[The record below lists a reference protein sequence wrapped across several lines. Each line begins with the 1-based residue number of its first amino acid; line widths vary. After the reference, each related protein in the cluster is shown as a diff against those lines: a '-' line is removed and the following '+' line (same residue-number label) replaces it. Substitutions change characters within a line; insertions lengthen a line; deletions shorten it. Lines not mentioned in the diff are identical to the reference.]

1 MRSFRDRNPYVIG
14 IFSVLVIL
22 AFVGLAFS
30 AGILQLFK
38 ESYPARGVFADA
50 SGIKKGDDVK
60 MAGIKV
66 GMVTDI
72 DPDRANGNVIVEFK
86 VDEGVKVADNATAE
100 IALETLL
107 GTKFLRLGGP
117 VRPPYLAD
125 LTEDRREIPRER
137 TKTPFDVFELTKVA
151 TTNVNATDT
160 DKLNKLIGSLADI
173 TEGQKDEVAQLLNGI
188 TELSETLNS
197 RDAQLRSLLDRAESL
212 TGVLAEKDQALV
224 ALVDQSK
231 RILDLLDARRGD
243 LSQLL
248 RDGNALVDELARL
261 IGVNRVQLDVLLK
274 SLHPVVE
281 TIEANQ
287 AVLDR
292 AAGLVGP
299 GALGLGLAPTHGP
312 WQDIYI
318 QAVGP
323 DVVCLLSKL
332 SGQPCPSQVT
342 G

>member
-1 MRSFRDRNPYVIG
+1 MKSFRDRNPYIVG
-14 IFSVLVIL
+14 IFSIL
-22 AFVGLAFS
+22 LILGFVGFAFS

-38 ESYPARGVFADA
+38 GKYQARGVFADA
-50 SGIKKGDDVK
+50 SGIKRGDDVK

-66 GMVTDI
+66 GLITGI
-72 DPDRANGNVIVEFK
+72 APDRAKGNVIVEFQ

-107 GTKFLRLGGP
+107 GTKYLRLGGP
-117 VRPPYLAD
+117 VRAPYLHD
-125 LTEDRREIPRER
+125 MPKDRREIPRER
-137 TKTPFDVFELTKVA
+137 TTTPFDVFELTKVA
-151 TTNVNATDT
+151 TANINSTDT
-160 DKLNKLIGSLADI
+160 EKLNTLIRSLADI
-173 TEGQKDEVAQLLNGI
+173 SADQKDEVAQLLTGI

-197 RDAQLRSLLDRAESL
+197 REAQLRGLLDRAETL

-231 RILDLLDARRGD
+231 RILDLIDARRGD

-248 RDGNALVDELARL
+248 RDGNALVGELARL
-261 IGVNRVQLDVLLK
+261 IGVNKAQLDVLLK

-281 TIEANQ
+281 TVEANQ
-287 AVLDR
+287 GVLDR

-299 GALGLGLAPTHGP
+299 GPLGLALSPSHGP

-318 QAVGP
+318 QSVGP
-323 DVVCLLSKL
+323 DVVCLLGKL
-332 SGQPCPSQVT
+332 SGQPCPSQAT

>member
-1 MRSFRDRNPYVIG
+1 VRSFRDRNPYVIG
-14 IFSVLVIL
+14 VFSVLAIL
-22 AFVGLAFS
+22 GLVGFAFS
-30 AGILQLFK
+30 IGILQLF
-38 ESYPARGVFADA
+38 SSPYAARGVFSDA

-66 GMVTDI
+66 GLVTGI
-72 DPDRANGNVIVEFK
+72 KADRAQGNVVVEFQ
-86 VDEGVKVADNATAE
+86 VNEGVKVADNATAE

-107 GTKFLRLGGP
+107 GTKYLRLGGP
-117 VRPPYLAD
+117 VRAPYLSQ
-125 LTEDRREIPRER
+125 LPSRQRVIPRER

-160 DKLNKLIGSLADI
+160 DKLNKLIRSLADV
-173 TEGQKDEVAQLLNGI
+173 TAGQKDQVAQLLTGI
-188 TELSETLNS
+188 TELSNTLNS
-197 RDAQLRSLLDRAESL
+197 RDAQLRGLLDRAQNL
-212 TGVLAEKDQALV
+212 TGLLAEKDQTLV

-231 RILDLLDARRGD
+231 RILDLIDARRGD

-248 RDGNALVDELARL
+248 RDGNALVGELARIL
-261 IGVNRVQLDVLLK
+261 RVNKAQLNALLQG
-274 SLHPVVE
+274 LHPVLE
-281 TIEANQ
+281 TVKANQ
-287 AVLDR
+287 AALDR

-299 GALGLGLAPTHGP
+299 GALGLGISPTHGP
-312 WQDIYI
+312 WQDIFI

-323 DVVCLLSKL
+323 DVVCLLGKL

>member
-1 MRSFRDRNPYVIG
+1 MRSFRDRNPYLIG

-22 AFVGLAFS
+22 ALVGFAFS
-30 AGILQLFK
+30 LGILQLFK
-38 ESYPARGVFADA
+38 ERYEVRGVFADA

-66 GMVTDI
+66 GMVTGI
-72 DPDRANGNVIVEFK
+72 APDRAKGNVLVQFQ
-86 VDEGVKVADNATAE
+86 VDGGVKVADNATAE

-117 VRPPYLAD
+117 VRPPYLH
-125 LTEDRREIPRER
+125 EVPQDRREIPRER
-137 TKTPFDVFELTKVA
+137 TKTPFDVFELTKTA
-151 TTNVNATDT
+151 TTNINATDT

-173 TEGQKDEVAQLLNGI
+173 TAGQKEEVAQLLTGI

-197 RDAQLRSLLDRAESL
+197 RDAQLRGLLDRAQTL
-212 TGVLAEKDQALV
+212 TGVLAEKDQTLV

-231 RILDLLDARRGD
+231 RILDLIDARRGD

-248 RDGNALVDELARL
+248 RDGNALVGELARL

-274 SLHPVVE
+274 SLHPVLETVE
-281 TIEANQ
+281 SNQ
-287 AVLDR
+287 AILDR

-299 GALGLGLAPTHGP
+299 GALALSLAPVHGP

-318 QAVGP
+318 QSVGP
-323 DVVCLLSKL
+323 DVVCLLGKL
-332 SGQPCPSQVT
+332 SGQPCPSQAV